1 MTTINPLHP
10 QPEYQEWVK
19 SLPEEVVTN
28 TFNTRMLQDS
38 CRNAEANLA
47 EQVVAALETKAWE
60 RGIAVVCNGVPQVKT
75 FDSWIDMCRAYP
87 DQGGLNKDPSWFFRK
102 VTTELIGDDSIK
114 AAKLLAQNMS
124 RGELLAYCRDTP
136 RQKGFISI
144 AKGNVLSHGPDWAG
158 VVNLLEELSKKGKGG
173 QPGNANA
180 NTSENESDD
189 TSHSSSKVSATSKEA
204 LRRRL
209 VATVNDDDKPAAE
222 RNRAMDGIAVLDR
235 NGTYRA
241 ACEAAGV
248 ENKQQSKV
256 VYVRKDLAV
265 TADRLVE
272 LLGKDHVAELITLL
286 TERITND

>member
-75 FDSWIDMCRAYP
+75 FESWVEMCRAYP

-158 VVNLLEELSKKGKGG
+158 VVNLLEELSKRKAGENQHTEAGG
-173 QPGNANA
+173 
-180 NTSENESDD
+180 DD
-189 TSHSSSKVSATSKEA
+189 TSLPPSSKPSSNSKEA

-209 VATVNDDDKPAAE
+209 VAAVNDDGKPATE

>member
-10 QPEYQEWVK
+10 QPEYKEWVQ

-28 TFNTRMLQDS
+28 TFNIRLLQDQ
-38 CRNAEANLA
+38 CRHAESNLA
-47 EQVVAALETKAWE
+47 DLVVSALKNKVWE
-60 RGIAVVCNGVPQVKT
+60 NGVAVVCNGVPQIKT
-75 FDSWIDMCRAYP
+75 FDSWVEMCRAYP

-102 VTTELIGDDSIK
+102 VTTELIGEQSIE
-114 AAKLLAQNMS
+114 AARLLAQSMT

-136 RQKGFISI
+136 THKGFISI

-158 VVNLLEELSKKGKGG
+158 VVNLLEELSKKSPS
-173 QPGNANA
+173 PGTNQH
-180 NTSENESDD
+180 SEVSDD
-189 TSHSSSKVSATSKEA
+189 TSPTSKVSSTSKEA

-209 VATVNDDDKPAAE
+209 VAVVNDDSQPPE
-222 RNRAMDGIAVLDR
+222 VRNRHMDGIAVLDR

-241 ACEAAGV
+241 ACDAAGI
-248 ENKQQSKV
+248 EAKNSSRV
-256 VYVRKDLAV
+256 VYVRKDLTL

-272 LLGKDHVAELITLL
+272 LLGKDHVAELIVLL

>member
-10 QPEYQEWVK
+10 QPEYKDWVK

-38 CRNAEANLA
+38 CRNAAANLA

-60 RGIAVVCNGVPQVKT
+60 RGIAVVCNGVPEIKT
-75 FDSWIDMCRAYP
+75 FKSWVDMCRAYP
-87 DQGGLNKDPSWFFRK
+87 DQGGLKKDPSWFFRK

-114 AAKLLAQNMS
+114 AAKLLAQNMT

-136 RQKGFISI
+136 GQKGFISI
-144 AKGNVLSHGPDWAG
+144 AKGNVISHGPDWAG
-158 VVNLLEELSKKGKGG
+158 VVNLLEDLSMRKPGG
-173 QPGNANA
+173 NGSNQHTESN
-180 NTSENESDD
+180 SDD
-189 TSHSSSKVSATSKEA
+189 TSGKQSSEVASNSKEG

-209 VATVNDDDKPAAE
+209 VRIVNDDDKPAAE

-248 ENKQQSKV
+248 ENKQGSKV

-286 TERITND
+286 TERITHD

>member
-158 VVNLLEELSKKGKGG
+158 VVNLLEELSKKKQDDGHERD
-173 QPGNANA
+173 ANGRF
-180 NTSENESDD
+180 TRSDD
-189 TSHSSSKVSATSKEA
+189 TSPLEGSSKVASNSKEG

-272 LLGKDHVAELITLL
+272 LLGKEHVAELITLL
-286 TERITND
+286 QERIK

>member
-10 QPEYQEWVK
+10 QPEYKDWVK

-38 CRNAEANLA
+38 CRNAAANLA

-60 RGIAVVCNGVPQVKT
+60 RGIAVVCNGVPEVKT
-75 FDSWIDMCRAYP
+75 FKSWVDMCRAYP
-87 DQGGLNKDPSWFFRK
+87 DQGGLKKDPSWFFRK
-102 VTTELIGDDSIK
+102 VTTELIGEDSIK
-114 AAKLLAQNMS
+114 AAKLLAQNMT

-136 RQKGFISI
+136 GQKGFISI
-144 AKGNVLSHGPDWAG
+144 AKGNVISHGPDWAG
-158 VVNLLEELSKKGKGG
+158 VVNLLEDLSKRGAHRMTIDEKETG
-173 QPGNANA
+173 
-180 NTSENESDD
+180 DD
-189 TSHSSSKVSATSKEA
+189 TSPVPSKVSATSKEA

-248 ENKQQSKV
+248 ENKQGSKI
-256 VYVRKDLAV
+256 VYVRKDLAM

-286 TERITND
+286 TERITHD